1 MTEKDKDI
9 LQDIKLKNNP
19 YSVPAGYFDELK
31 TQVRK
36 YAAPPKVVRIS
47 LWTRLMPYA
56 GIAAMFLFI
65 LVLGK
70 IFVRNNYQEASSDH
84 ATELAESYEDFIV
97 FSDMSSEIPMQY
109 LAEEWHDEAVIDDED
124 IIEYLI
130 YIGATE
136 EYIEYYNE

>member
-1 MTEKDKDI
+1 MTEKEKDI

-19 YSVPAGYFDELK
+19 YSVPAGYFDALK
-31 TQVRK
+31 TQARK
-36 YAAPPKVVRIS
+36 YAEPPKVVRVS
-47 LWTRLMPYA
+47 LWTRLAPYA
-56 GIAAMFLFI
+56 GIAAMFLFV

-70 IFVRNNYQEASSDH
+70 VFVRNDQDTSSEH
-84 ATELAESYEDFIV
+84 TTELAESYEDFLV

-109 LAEEWHDEAVIDDED
+109 LAEEWHDEDAIDNED

>member
-1 MTEKDKDI
+1 MTEKEKDI

-19 YSVPAGYFDELK
+19 YSVPAGYFDALK
-31 TQVRK
+31 TQARK
-36 YAAPPKVVRIS
+36 YAEPTKVVR
-47 LWTRLMPYA
+47 LNFWKRLAPYA
-56 GIAAMFLFI
+56 GIAAMFLFV

-70 IFVRNNYQEASSDH
+70 VFVNNDQEGADLT
-84 ATELAESYEDFIV
+84 AEMTESYEDFLV
-97 FSDMSSEIPMQY
+97 FTDLSADIPMQY
-109 LAEEWHDEAVIDDED
+109 LAAEMGGEEAICYED

>member
-1 MTEKDKDI
+1 MTENEKDI
-9 LQDIKLKNNP
+9 LQDIKLKKNP
-19 YSVPAGYFDELK
+19 YSVPAGYFDALK
-31 TQVRK
+31 TQARK
-36 YAAPPKVVRIS
+36 YAEPQKVVRVS
-47 LWTRLMPYA
+47 LWTRLAPYA

-70 IFVRNNYQEASSDH
+70 VFVKNDQDVHSDLSAEAM
-84 ATELAESYEDFIV
+84 ESYEDFLV
-97 FSDMSSEIPMQY
+97 FSDISSEIPMQY
-109 LAEEWHDEAVIDDED
+109 LAEEWHDEDAIDYED

>member
-1 MTEKDKDI
+1 MTEKEKDI

-19 YSVPAGYFDELK
+19 YSVPAGYFDALK
-31 TQVRK
+31 TQARK
-36 YAAPPKVVRIS
+36 YAEPTKVVRVNF
-47 LWTRLMPYA
+47 WARLAPYA
-56 GIAAMFLFI
+56 GIAAMFLFV

-70 IFVRNNYQEASSDH
+70 VFVNKDQDTSSLS
-84 ATELAESYEDFIV
+84 AEQVESYEDFLV
-97 FSDMSSEIPMQY
+97 FSEINSEIPMQY
-109 LAEEWHDEAVIDDED
+109 LAEEMGAEDEIDYED